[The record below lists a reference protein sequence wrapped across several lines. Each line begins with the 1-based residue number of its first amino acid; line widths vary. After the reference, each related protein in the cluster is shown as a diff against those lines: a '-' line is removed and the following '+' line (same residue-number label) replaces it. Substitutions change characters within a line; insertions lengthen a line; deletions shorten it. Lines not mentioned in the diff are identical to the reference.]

1 MKLTIELP
9 LFQGTLI
16 QHLKEHVLHG
26 NMKSSDVLL
35 YYTTVKS

>member
-1 MKLTIELP
+1 MFDSV

-26 NMKSSDVLL
+26 NMTRDDVII
-35 YYTTVKS
+35 YYTTVSM